1 MENFSIYIVEDEES
15 IALALK
21 EYFESIGFKVYVEE
35 GFKNVLSNVL
45 SANPSLV
52 LLDIQLPYH
61 SGFHWCSEI
70 RKSSNVPIVFLS
82 GRNDNLN
89 IISAIELGGDDFIE
103 KPFDLSVLGAKIH
116 SLLRRS
122 YIMRGGSEAFIYGSL
137 KLKPAEAKLFFNEAE
152 LDLSK
157 TELQILAVLFENA
170 GNFVSRDTMMLR
182 LWNTDSFIDDNT
194 LSVNIARLR
203 KKLRSLCEDEIII
216 SRKLVGYKLQK
227 L

>member
-1 MENFSIYIVEDEES
+1 MENFSIYIVEDEEA
-15 IALALK
+15 IALALRQ
-21 EYFESIGFKVYVEE
+21 YFEGIGFTVYLEE
-35 GFKNVLSNVL
+35 DFNSVANNVL

-52 LLDIQLPYH
+52 LLDIQLPFY
-61 SGFHWCSEI
+61 SGFHWCGEI
-70 RKSSNVPIVFLS
+70 RRQSNVPIVFLS

-89 IISAIELGGDDFIE
+89 IISAMELGGDDFIE

-122 YIMRGGSEAFIYGSL
+122 YAMKGVGDTLVYGSL
-137 KLKPAEAKLFFNEAE
+137 SLRPAEAKIMLNDRE

-157 TELQILAVLFENA
+157 TELQILVVLFENM
-170 GNFVSRDTMMLR
+170 GNFVSRDTIMLR

-203 KKLRSLCEDEIII
+203 KKLRGLCEDEIIL
-216 SRKLVGYKLQK
+216 SKKLVGYKLQK